1 VTADTV
7 FWRTLHAGAYDQI
20 PRAMTLL
27 KAAYLQNPRDPRTT
41 AHVGFLHAWAGAERA
56 RLASVPPTITDEL
69 ILART
74 YFARAAALDPADA
87 RVQGFHAVFEMSDAA
102 VQRDSAAFAAGLA
115 RGRAAIAAWPEF
127 NWFTVGY
134 TLSGRDHASPL
145 FREGL
150 RMQWQTVDACS
161 GTPVDRAHP
170 TADVVLRAEVG
181 EQDPRRRRACWN
193 SWIAPHNVE
202 GFFLNMG
209 DMLVKSGDWRTAV
222 RVYALAQGWPRT
234 RAGRSATSSR
244 RASRA
249 PRRTSPRS
257 AGPKRPAPTARG
269 SCSAAGSRASPATSS
284 DAGRR
289 ARPSAPARPRA
300 RPPSAREAVEQPAP
314 PVVGMSV
321 WPHPRVACDEFQ
333 EVGAAPPVPRR
344 SEWPTCAPPAPAPA
358 VLASCRTCGRR
369 GRETRRRRPASR

>member
-1 VTADTV
+1 MQWAEAIRVRGARWAVTVGLALGVAGVATAAACAGRAARGEHAAQAAHAPAAPAPVPAWPAGPPVRVPLAVTADSL

-41 AHVGFLHAWAGAERA
+41 AHVGFLHAWAAAERA
-56 RLASVPPTITDEL
+56 RLPSVPPTITDEV

-87 RVQGFHAVFEMSDAA
+87 RLQGFHAVFEMSDAS

-134 TLSGRDHASPL
+134 TLGGRDHASPL

-150 RMQWQTVDACS
+150 AMQWQTMDACS
-161 GTPVDRAHP
+161 GTPVDRTNP
-170 TADVVLRAEVG
+170 TAAAVLRAEAT
-181 EQDPRRRRACWN
+181 ERDPRRQRACWN

-209 DMLVKSGDWRTAV
+209 DMLVKSGDWQTGV
-222 RVYALAQGWPRT
+222 RVYALAQGMSSYPRWAFRDVLEARIARAEENVAAFLRPEAAGADGPRT
-234 RAGRSATSSR
+234 ML
-244 RASRA
+244 
-249 PRRTSPRS
+249 
-257 AGPKRPAPTARG
+257 
-269 SCSAAGSRASPATSS
+269 GSRFAC
-284 DAGRR
+284 
-289 ARPSAPARPRA
+289 
-300 RPPSAREAVEQPAP
+300 
-314 PVVGMSV
+314 
-321 WPHPRVACDEFQ
+321 VACHQ
-333 EVGAAPPVPRR
+333 Q
-344 SEWPTCAPPAPAPA
+344 
-358 VLASCRTCGRR
+358 
-369 GRETRRRRPASR
+369 

>member
-1 VTADTV
+1 MRWARAMRAQAAGWAAATGLALGAAGMAAVACAGRAARGEPVARVPANTAALPARVPLAVTADSL
-7 FWRTLHAGAYDQI
+7 FWQTLHAGAYDQI

-56 RLASVPPTITDEL
+56 RLASVPPTITDEV

-74 YFARAAALDPADA
+74 YFARAAALDPTDA
-87 RVQGFHAVFEMSDAA
+87 RVQGFHAVFEMSDAN

-150 RMQWQTVDACS
+150 AMQWQTVDACS
-161 GTPVDRAHP
+161 GTPVDRTHP
-170 TADVVLRAEVG
+170 TAAVVLRAEAT
-181 EQDPRRRRACWN
+181 ERDPRRRRACWN

-209 DMLVKSGDWRTAV
+209 DMLVKSGDWQTGVA
-222 RVYALAQGWPRT
+222 VYALARGMGSYPRWAF
-234 RAGRSATSSR
+234 RDVLEARIAHAEENVAAFR
-244 RASRA
+244 R
-249 PRRTSPRS
+249 PE
-257 AGPKRPAPTARG
+257 
-269 SCSAAGSRASPATSS
+269 AAGADGPRIMLGSRFAC
-284 DAGRR
+284 
-289 ARPSAPARPRA
+289 
-300 RPPSAREAVEQPAP
+300 
-314 PVVGMSV
+314 
-321 WPHPRVACDEFQ
+321 VACHQ
-333 EVGAAPPVPRR
+333 Q
-344 SEWPTCAPPAPAPA
+344 
-358 VLASCRTCGRR
+358 
-369 GRETRRRRPASR
+369 

>member
-1 VTADTV
+1 MERRVAGAGRAATVQIALGAVVLVAGAGCLGRAGQGGPPQPVAARPAPAPVRVPLAVTADTV

-41 AHVGFLHAWAGAERA
+41 AHIGFLHAWAGAERA

-74 YFARAAALDPADA
+74 YLARAAALDPADA
-87 RVQGFHAVFEMSDAA
+87 RVQGFHAVFEMSDAT

-134 TLSGRDHASPL
+134 TLSGRDHVSPL

-150 RMQWQTVDACS
+150 AMQWQTVDACS
-161 GTPVDRAHP
+161 RTPVDRTHP
-170 TADVVLRAEVG
+170 TAAVVLRAG
-181 EQDPRRRRACWN
+181 AAEQDPRRQRACWN

-209 DMLVKSGDWRTAV
+209 DMLVKSGDWRTGV
-222 RVYALAQGWPRT
+222 RVYALARGMSSYPRWAFRDVLEARITHAEANVAAFRRPQGGG
-234 RAGRSATSSR
+234 AEGGGAEV
-244 RASRA
+244 ADADA
-249 PRRTSPRS
+249 PRIML
-257 AGPKRPAPTARG
+257 
-269 SCSAAGSRASPATSS
+269 GSRFAC
-284 DAGRR
+284 
-289 ARPSAPARPRA
+289 
-300 RPPSAREAVEQPAP
+300 
-314 PVVGMSV
+314 
-321 WPHPRVACDEFQ
+321 VACHQ
-333 EVGAAPPVPRR
+333 E
-344 SEWPTCAPPAPAPA
+344 
-358 VLASCRTCGRR
+358 
-369 GRETRRRRPASR
+369 

>member
-1 VTADTV
+1 MMRARSARWAATVGLALGAVGVAAGAACAGRAGRGEQTAPAPAAPARARPAGPPARVPLAVTADTV

-41 AHVGFLHAWAGAERA
+41 AHVGFLHAWAAAERA

-87 RVQGFHAVFEMSDAA
+87 RVQGFHAVFEMSDAN

-150 RMQWQTVDACS
+150 AMQWQTMDACS
-161 GTPVDRAHP
+161 RAPVDRTNP
-170 TADVVLRAEVG
+170 TAAVVLRAEAT

-209 DMLVKSGDWRTAV
+209 DMLVKSGDWRTGV
-222 RVYALAQGWPRT
+222 RVYALARGMRSYPRWAF
-234 RAGRSATSSR
+234 RGVLEARIAHAEGNVAAFR
-244 RASRA
+244 R
-249 PRRTSPRS
+249 PE
-257 AGPKRPAPTARG
+257 
-269 SCSAAGSRASPATSS
+269 AAGADGPRIMLGSRFAC
-284 DAGRR
+284 
-289 ARPSAPARPRA
+289 
-300 RPPSAREAVEQPAP
+300 
-314 PVVGMSV
+314 
-321 WPHPRVACDEFQ
+321 VACHQ
-333 EVGAAPPVPRR
+333 Q
-344 SEWPTCAPPAPAPA
+344 
-358 VLASCRTCGRR
+358 
-369 GRETRRRRPASR
+369 